1 MFVVMNIYNGKY
13 IQLKVQADQ
22 NSYVNNF
29 SHM

>member
-1 MFVVMNIYNGKY
+1 MNIYNGKY

-29 SHM
+29 SHMWPW